1 MSATMSKRSAD
12 ETKRQIAEFLRDDR
26 AKTITREMT
35 VERAQID
42 ADKRTVPLSF
52 ASDEPVDRWFGAEIL
67 DCTKD
72 ACDLRRLKNGG
83 SLLMDHNPRD
93 QIGVVESCRV
103 DEAEKKCR
111 AVVRFGKSARAQEI
125 FQDVLDGIRSLVSV
139 GYRVRNMVLESSDE
153 ESGDTYRVTE
163 WEPHEISL
171 VSIPADTSVGV
182 GRSQS
187 SGKETPPKP
196 AITMPEAPAAAP
208 AAPVVDVTRNG
219 PDAVTQTAENT
230 RISEIRAIGSKFNV
244 KTDEVIDFIA
254 QKRSLD
260 DFRAHVLEK
269 YFNAKPVEQR
279 PEIGMSRKEKRQ
291 YSLQRAISRIASG
304 KSIDALKGTLEG
316 EVHDTARK
324 QYGRDLM
331 PGAGSEESGLSFVVP
346 HDMNAFGDRE
356 MTLAMLR
363 VCPALS
369 NTRYGQMLE
378 RTLGAT
384 TFASAGALVPEEFLG
399 GSFIEILRNRMLLT
413 QMGVGTLSGLVGNV
427 AIPRQS
433 GAATAYWLAEG
444 DSVTATDQTFAQV
457 AATPRRLAAQTAFT
471 KQLLA
476 QAGLDAEALIRN
488 DLMMVLAIAK
498 DLAGIA
504 GTGGK
509 QPLGIL
515 NGPQTDSSGAST
527 SNALTTVTFGAAP
540 TWANVAKFEQQIQT
554 QNADIGTMQWLT
566 NPTVRTKWKTTVKVA
581 NFPVFLVGDDNK
593 ANGYPVNI
601 TNQIGT
607 TATPTANQTIFGAWG
622 QAMYCDWAGMDV
634 VVDPYTQAASNKIVV
649 TVNLFTDFIVR
660 HWPSFC
666 ISTDSAAQ

>member
-1 MSATMSKRSAD
+1 MSTKLEKRGAD
-12 ETKRQIAEFLRDDR
+12 EMKRRIGEILRDER
-26 AKTITREMT
+26 AQTVHREML
-35 VERAQID
+35 VDRAQID
-42 ADKRTVPLSF
+42 EAKRTVALSF

-67 DCTKD
+67 DCTKA
-72 ACDLRRLKNGG
+72 ACDLKRLRNGG
-83 SLLMDHNPRD
+83 ALLLNHDSSD
-93 QIGVVESCRV
+93 QIGVIESCRI
-103 DEAEKKCR
+103 DEADKKCR
-111 AVVRFGKSARAQEI
+111 AVVRFSKSARAQEI
-125 FQDVLDGIRSLVSV
+125 FQDVLDGIRGLVSV

-153 ESGDTYRVTE
+153 DSGDTYRVTE

-187 SGKETPPKP
+187 SGVEVPAKP
-196 AITMPEAPAAAP
+196 ITKMSEVSAAAP
-208 AAPVVDVTRNG
+208 AAPVLEVRQSG
-219 PDAVTQTAENT
+219 PETVSNVAENT
-230 RISEIRAIGSKFNV
+230 RISEIRAIGNKFGV
-244 KTDEVIDFIA
+244 KSDEVIDFIA

-269 YFNAKPVEQR
+269 YFSAKPVTQS
-279 PEIGMSRKEKRQ
+279 PELGMSRKEKKQ
-291 YSLQRAISRIASG
+291 YSLQRAIKRISEG
-304 KSIDALKGTLEG
+304 RSVDALKGTLEG
-316 EVHDTARK
+316 EVHETARK

-331 PGAGSEESGLSFVVP
+331 PGAGSETSGLSFVVP

-363 VCPALS
+363 VCPALAM
-369 NTRYGQMLE
+369 TKYGAMLE
-378 RTLGAT
+378 RTLQAT
-384 TFASAGALVPEEFLG
+384 TFAGAGALVPEEFLG

-413 QMGVGTLSGLVGNV
+413 SLGVGTLSGLVGNV

-444 DSVTATDQTFAQV
+444 DSVTATDQSFAQV

-476 QAGLDAEALIRN
+476 QAGVDAEALIRN

-515 NGPQTDSSGAST
+515 NGPTTDSSGAST
-527 SNALTTVTFGAAP
+527 SNALTTVTFSGAP
-540 TWANVAKFEQQIQT
+540 TWANVLAFEQKVQT

-566 NPTVRTKWKTTVKVA
+566 NPTVRTKWKGTVKVA
-581 NFPVFLVGDDNK
+581 NYPVFLVGDDNK

-607 TATPTANQTIFGAWG
+607 AATPVANQAIFGAWG